1 MRARLGG
8 VVDDSKLLHDYG
20 QSNFEICCS
29 ALCDAGLLAGEGHYW
44 RIVDGGQLPLVDGEI
59 PQIVLNKLLH
69 GLAAHLPYMSESD
82 RDFDGVAAPNIAF
95 ESVCHALVESGYAEA
110 ETANCFTWT
119 DSFGPWMVLRGNW
132 SLASFEMSSK
142 AEVDA
147 VLSVVPGSFAH
158 ELASLHYANE
168 QVFLRRFFGCFRNG
182 AWLTPGWCNVP
193 DDGWDMRMAAAMYVH
208 FQRAGIP
215 F

>member
-1 MRARLGG
+1 M
-8 VVDDSKLLHDYG
+8 
-20 QSNFEICCS
+20 
-29 ALCDAGLLAGEGHYW
+29 ALD
-44 RIVDGGQLPLVDGEI
+44 
-59 PQIVLNKLLH
+59 
-69 GLAAHLPYMSESD
+69 GLARELEFSA
-82 RDFDGVAAPNIAF
+82 
-95 ESVCHALVESGYAEA
+95 
-110 ETANCFTWT
+110 
-119 DSFGPWMVLRGNW
+119 
-132 SLASFEMSSK
+132 FEMSPN

-168 QVFLRRFFGCFRNG
+168 QVFLMRFFGSFRNG
-182 AWLTPGWCNVP
+182 AWLTPGWYNVP